1 MIITLIEQ
9 HEYDFLL
16 DIQKRF
22 PALTFQ
28 NNGYEYIDKSKLTE
42 EDKQAWKDVEDFL
55 RKCIIGFSCFN
66 NFRYTKKSELQ
77 IRFDYNWT
85 WTMDNESGLIYRN
98 GISFIGVG
106 YLKVIELLNGFETK
120 EESNT

>member
-22 PALTFQ
+22 PLLTFQ
-28 NNGYEYIDKSKLTE
+28 NVGYEYIDKSKLSE
-42 EDKQAWKDVEDFL
+42 EDKQAFKQVEDL
-55 RKCIIGFSCFN
+55 LLKSIKGFSKFFN
-66 NFRYTKKSELQ
+66 FCHNKNGEL
-77 IRFDYNWT
+77 ILRFDYDYKWS
-85 WTMDNESGLIYRN
+85 MIDGIPKSV

-106 YLKVIELLNGFETK
+106 YLTVRELLNGFNNK
-120 EESNT
+120 EV

>member
-42 EDKQAWKDVEDFL
+42 EDKQAWKDVEDL
-55 RKCIIGFSCFN
+55 LERSIKGFSCFK
-66 NFRYTKKSELQ
+66 NFCHTRKKELQ
-77 IRFDYNWT
+77 IRFDYDWS
-85 WTMDNESGLIYRN
+85 WTMNDDTGETYQK
-98 GISFIGVG
+98 GISFTGVD
-106 YLKVIELLNGFETK
+106 YLKVTELLNGFENK
-120 EESNT
+120 ET